1 VRWEAS
7 RCRHAG
13 EGRRPASPD
22 GADTRGYVDLHSHV
36 LPGLDDGAA
45 TIEESLELA
54 RALAASGVGVLAATP
69 HCSERY
75 PTTARQLDAGL
86 AAVRLALRQAGIPL
100 ELVAGAEIALDR
112 VRGLDDETLEAFT
125 LGGAGRYVLLE
136 FPYDGWPVGLPRQ
149 LAELAAA
156 GIGAVLAHPERNRE
170 VQLAPQRL
178 AGLVDE
184 GALVQV
190 NAGSFLRAR
199 AGQVATVA
207 WSLLESGLVHVLAS
221 DSHRPGSRPT
231 LADAADS
238 LPGEVFECLARDA
251 PAAILAGK
259 RPPALPPVP
268 PRKRR
273 RLPFTR
279 R

>member
-7 RCRHAG
+7 RCPCAG

-36 LPGLDDGAA
+36 LPGLDDGAG

-54 RALAASGVGVLAATP
+54 RALSASGVRVLAATP

-75 PTTARQLDAGL
+75 PTTARQLNAGL
-86 AAVRLALRQAGIPL
+86 ASVRLALRQAGIAI

-112 VRGLDDETLEAFT
+112 LRGLDDETLEAFT
-125 LGGAGRYVLLE
+125 FGGAGRFVLLE

-149 LAELAAA
+149 LGDLAAA

-170 VQLAPQRL
+170 VQAAPQRL
-178 AGLVDE
+178 AGFVDE

-190 NAGSFLRAR
+190 NAGSFLRAHSGR
-199 AGQVATVA
+199 VETVA
-207 WSLLESGLVHVLAS
+207 WSLLESGLVHLLAS
-221 DSHRPGSRPT
+221 DSHGPGNRPT

-238 LPGEVFECLARDA
+238 LPAAVFECLARDA
-251 PAAILAGK
+251 PAAILAGN
-259 RPPALPPVP
+259 RPPEPPPVP
-268 PRKRR
+268 PRRR
-273 RLPFTR
+273 RRFLFAR